1 MSTKDKAY
9 LEQINKFYNRRLRS
23 YQIIEIG
30 DTPEFLQNLGAKAL
44 PIVIKQSTLAK
55 CIREPHG
62 SRSAHSLDRKMI
74 EALPDQIRN
83 PIIAVEEKQRNSFA
97 LISDYKDKMGNHML
111 VALKM
116 NATVQNMVVNEVASF
131 YGRQNLEI
139 YLNKHDPSE
148 IHIIDNNKAKQ
159 LASLLG
165 LQLPTTLQA
174 LDYTDNLAQL
184 QDKVNS
190 DFQFLGKDKMIS
202 LMKSQ
207 FEYFSDLD
215 AGEKCFSYI
224 RFREYAERLS
234 YIDDYSNEH
243 NLYHSIL
250 NGKEVCLYHVN
261 DEHNKRIELPY
272 QRESIIGRL
281 KENEKILKAHDNSVN
296 NLENQ
301 RTQTER

>member
-1 MSTKDKAY
+1 MLSTKDEVY
-9 LEQINKFYNRRLRS
+9 LEQISNFYKGKLKS
-23 YQIIEIG
+23 YQIIEVG
-30 DTPEFLQNLGAKAL
+30 DTPNFLQNLGAKAL
-44 PIVIKQSTLAK
+44 PIVIKQSTIAK

-62 SRSAHSLDRKMI
+62 SKSAHNLDRKMI

-174 LDYTDNLAQL
+174 LDYSCNLAQS

-190 DFQFLGKDKMIS
+190 DFQFLGKEKMIS
-202 LMKSQ
+202 MIKTQ
-207 FEYFSDLD
+207 FEYFTDLE
-215 AGEKCFSYI
+215 AGKKSFEYMRLGSSTEKLAY
-224 RFREYAERLS
+224 L
-234 YIDDYSNEH
+234 DDYNNEH
-243 NLYHSIL
+243 ILYHSIVG
-250 NGKEVCLYHVN
+250 GKEICLYRMN
-261 DEHNKRIELPY
+261 NERNKRIELP
-272 QRESIIGRL
+272 QQKASVINKL
-281 KENEKILKAHDNSVN
+281 TENKKLLEQNSRVN

>member
-1 MSTKDKAY
+1 MSSKDKAY

-83 PIIAVEEKQRNSFA
+83 PIMAVEEKQRNSFA

-116 NATVQNMVVNEVASF
+116 NATVQNMVVNEVTSF

-174 LDYTDNLAQL
+174 LDYSCNLAQS

-190 DFQFLGKDKMIS
+190 DFQFLGKEKMIS
-202 LMKSQ
+202 MIKTQ
-207 FEYFSDLD
+207 FEYFTDLE
-215 AGEKCFSYI
+215 AGKNSFEYMRLGSNTEKLAY
-224 RFREYAERLS
+224 L
-234 YIDDYSNEH
+234 DDYNNEH
-243 NLYHSIL
+243 ILYHSIVG
-250 NGKEVCLYHVN
+250 GKEICLYRMN
-261 DEHNKRIELPY
+261 NERNKRIELP
-272 QRESIIGRL
+272 QQKVSVINKL
-281 KENEKILKAHDNSVN
+281 TENEKLLKQNSRVN